1 MKNGLP
7 LTLLSVAALAA
18 AGAVR
23 RRGSVNQQIAW
34 WGMDA
39 SAQGRIWIHPL
50 DFLRLTS
57 TPADS
62 SCLSST
68 RVDTYADAMRRGDR
82 FRAPHLSISPW
93 RDSPD
98 RVAVASHDGRHRS
111 LSAHHLGAKRI
122 PVDLFVDEEPV
133 PLDRILSG
141 EPVRWLSQYYDDEE
155 VESCGFTPDEE
166 FDIRNLEPE
175 MNPYLPLLRRRGSR
189 AKAGPACPAPTQDIA
204 LNTSNRDRAIR
215 MFDYGP
221 PNPAQ
226 PSNWFWK
233 KIASRWSKN
242 PSAEQIAE
250 TKTMRCGNCGVFDVS
265 PTMKACMPRSYA
277 PDAYEAAA
285 MASGAVLGYC
295 WAHSFKCASTRT
307 CATWVQGPAISTDER
322 SPLRTS

>member
-7 LTLLSVAALAA
+7 LALGSVAALALM
-18 AGAVR
+18 GRIR
-23 RRGSVNQQIAW
+23 RRGSTNHAISW
-34 WGMDA
+34 WGKDA
-39 SAQGRIWIHPL
+39 NADARIQISPA

-57 TPADS
+57 TPMDS
-62 SCLSST
+62 SCLSSE
-68 RVDTYADAMRRGDR
+68 RIDTYADAMRKGDR
-82 FRAPHLSISPW
+82 FRAPHLSIGPW
-93 RDSPD
+93 PDHPD
-98 RVAVASHDGRHRS
+98 RVAVRSHDGRHRA
-111 LSAHHLGAKRI
+111 LAADQLGAASI
-122 PVDLFVDEEPV
+122 PVDLFVDEKPV
-133 PLDRILSG
+133 PLARILSG
-141 EPVRWLSQYYDDEE
+141 EPVRWLTQYYDDEE
-155 VESCGFTPDEE
+155 VEVCGFTPDEE
-166 FDIRNLEPE
+166 IVLRNLEPS

-295 WAHSFKCASTRT
+295 WAHNFKCASTRT
-307 CATWVQGPAISTDER
+307 CATWVQGPAISSNAR
-322 SPLRTS
+322 SPMNKA